1 MKVQMTS
8 IMTTY
13 GYKDNISSFEQN
25 ISELKSSQRKFE
37 ENLSVQKDDIK
48 MLTMSKDSMM
58 MRLNSVE

>member
-1 MKVQMTS
+1 
-8 IMTTY
+8 MTTY

>member
-1 MKVQMTS
+1 MTS

-25 ISELKSSQRKFE
+25 ISELKSTQREFE
-37 ENLSVQKDDIK
+37 EKLSVQTEDIE
-48 MLTMSKDSMM
+48 MLKMSKDSMM